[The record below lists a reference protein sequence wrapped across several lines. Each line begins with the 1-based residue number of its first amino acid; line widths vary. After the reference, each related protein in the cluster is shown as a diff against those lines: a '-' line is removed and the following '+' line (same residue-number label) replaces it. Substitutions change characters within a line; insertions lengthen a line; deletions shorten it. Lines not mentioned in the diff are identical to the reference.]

1 MSSRGTNI
9 ESHAHRSTYDGSGAG
24 PEAATPVVAVLGAWL
39 VVATPLAYG
48 LWQTLAKAAKLFTG

>member
-1 MSSRGTNI
+1 MSI
-9 ESHAHRSTYDGSGAG
+9 ESQAH
-24 PEAATPVVAVLGAWL
+24 EASHGRRHDVDAPVPGRTTPVVAVVGAWL